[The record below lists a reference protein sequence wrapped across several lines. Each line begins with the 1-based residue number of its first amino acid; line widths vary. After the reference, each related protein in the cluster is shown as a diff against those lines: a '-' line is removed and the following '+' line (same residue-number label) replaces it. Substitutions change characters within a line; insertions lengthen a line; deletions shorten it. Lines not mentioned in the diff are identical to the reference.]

1 MDSEENEVESSSD
14 IGPSG
19 MEEPSES
26 GMGMESSEAM
36 SADSSDAAASHVQAP
51 ESDCQVG
58 QSSERL
64 VVWFYIKWTVHM
76 WGGNVSLILFFLKLF
91 IPETSSSTD
100 IRVSSLHLPDS
111 SSVAQSTSVSSVS
124 TVTQSVLVSESA
136 QVLVHSSAVSE
147 GAMMVSDSTA
157 STSSDLGSAID
168 KIIESTIGPDI
179 MNGTIFA
186 NLYLCQWVYLTK
198 VTDI

>member
-1 MDSEENEVESSSD
+1 ML
-14 IGPSG
+14 
-19 MEEPSES
+19 
-26 GMGMESSEAM
+26 
-36 SADSSDAAASHVQAP
+36 H
-51 ESDCQVG
+51 
-58 QSSERL
+58 R
-64 VVWFYIKWTVHM
+64 
-76 WGGNVSLILFFLKLF
+76 ILLLKVF

-100 IRVSSLHLPDS
+100 IRVSSVHLPDS

-136 QVLVHSSAVSE
+136 QMLVHSSAVSE

-179 MNGTIFA
+179 MNGKLFA
-186 NLYLCQWVYLTK
+186 QICICVCVCILNKSNTQS
-198 VTDI
+198 DI

>member
-1 MDSEENEVESSSD
+1 MILYKINWVYVREK
-14 IGPSG
+14 
-19 MEEPSES
+19 
-26 GMGMESSEAM
+26 
-36 SADSSDAAASHVQAP
+36 
-51 ESDCQVG
+51 C
-58 QSSERL
+58 
-64 VVWFYIKWTVHM
+64 
-76 WGGNVSLILFFLKLF
+76 VSNSFLLKVF

-179 MNGTIFA
+179 MNGTIFE
-186 NLYLCQWVYLTK
+186 NLYLCQCVYLTK
-198 VTDI
+198 IIVI

>member
-1 MDSEENEVESSSD
+1 MLGRATLFDRCFLAFIGVIPFLSKFIFKIVKSRYCSS
-14 IGPSG
+14 
-19 MEEPSES
+19 
-26 GMGMESSEAM
+26 
-36 SADSSDAAASHVQAP
+36 
-51 ESDCQVG
+51 
-58 QSSERL
+58 
-64 VVWFYIKWTVHM
+64 
-76 WGGNVSLILFFLKLF
+76 LFKVF

-100 IRVSSLHLPDS
+100 IRVSSVHLPDS

-179 MNGTIFA
+179 MNGISTIT
-186 NLYLCQWVYLTK
+186 LLSVLSSRGLTLCHSGMLTIK
-198 VTDI
+198 

>member
-1 MDSEENEVESSSD
+1 MKSNKKSTLS
-14 IGPSG
+14 I
-19 MEEPSES
+19 
-26 GMGMESSEAM
+26 
-36 SADSSDAAASHVQAP
+36 QRNLR
-51 ESDCQVG
+51 QKL
-58 QSSERL
+58 QERL
-64 VVWFYIKWTVHM
+64 CWEEQLYFDQCFL
-76 WGGNVSLILFFLKLF
+76 SLYHGHPFLTKFLVKILESCYCSSLFKVF

-100 IRVSSLHLPDS
+100 IRVSSVHLPDS

-179 MNGTIFA
+179 MNGISTVTRLSILSSWGLMLCHCGMLTI
-186 NLYLCQWVYLTK
+186 T
-198 VTDI
+198 

>member
-1 MDSEENEVESSSD
+1 M
-14 IGPSG
+14 P
-19 MEEPSES
+19 
-26 GMGMESSEAM
+26 
-36 SADSSDAAASHVQAP
+36 
-51 ESDCQVG
+51 
-58 QSSERL
+58 
-64 VVWFYIKWTVHM
+64 
-76 WGGNVSLILFFLKLF
+76 LILFFLKVF
-91 IPETSSSTD
+91 NPETSSSTD

-147 GAMMVSDSTA
+147 GGMMVSDSTA

-179 MNGTIFA
+179 MHGTVFA
-186 NLYLCQWVYLTK
+186 DLYLWQCVYFTK
-198 VTDI
+198 VKDI

>member
-1 MDSEENEVESSSD
+1 MSSYS
-14 IGPSG
+14 
-19 MEEPSES
+19 
-26 GMGMESSEAM
+26 
-36 SADSSDAAASHVQAP
+36 V
-51 ESDCQVG
+51 
-58 QSSERL
+58 L
-64 VVWFYIKWTVHM
+64 
-76 WGGNVSLILFFLKLF
+76 LKVF

-100 IRVSSLHLPDS
+100 IRVSSVHLPDS

-136 QVLVHSSAVSE
+136 QVLVHSSAASE

-179 MNGTIFA
+179 MNGKLLALIYICCC
-186 NLYLCQWVYLTK
+186 LYLTK
-198 VTDI
+198 VTSNQTSNHICCYSIRLHSCD

>member
-1 MDSEENEVESSSD
+1 MSSYS
-14 IGPSG
+14 
-19 MEEPSES
+19 
-26 GMGMESSEAM
+26 
-36 SADSSDAAASHVQAP
+36 V
-51 ESDCQVG
+51 
-58 QSSERL
+58 L
-64 VVWFYIKWTVHM
+64 
-76 WGGNVSLILFFLKLF
+76 LKVF

-100 IRVSSLHLPDS
+100 IRVSSVHLPDS

-168 KIIESTIGPDI
+168 KIIESTIGPDM
-179 MNGTIFA
+179 MNGKLLAQI
-186 NLYLCQWVYLTK
+186 YICCCY
-198 VTDI
+198 IYI

>member
-1 MDSEENEVESSSD
+1 MYKCGRNNHILNATKPD
-14 IGPSG
+14 I
-19 MEEPSES
+19 
-26 GMGMESSEAM
+26 A
-36 SADSSDAAASHVQAP
+36 V
-51 ESDCQVG
+51 
-58 QSSERL
+58 RL
-64 VVWFYIKWTVHM
+64 LSWQK
-76 WGGNVSLILFFLKLF
+76 FLDIAFMLLPLLVKVF

-100 IRVSSLHLPDS
+100 VRVSSVHLPDS

-179 MNGTIFA
+179 MNGIF
-186 NLYLCQWVYLTK
+186 
-198 VTDI
+198 TDTPLSVISWAEQL

>member
-1 MDSEENEVESSSD
+1 M
-14 IGPSG
+14 
-19 MEEPSES
+19 
-26 GMGMESSEAM
+26 
-36 SADSSDAAASHVQAP
+36 
-51 ESDCQVG
+51 
-58 QSSERL
+58 
-64 VVWFYIKWTVHM
+64 F
-76 WGGNVSLILFFLKLF
+76 LFLPKKVF

-100 IRVSSLHLPDS
+100 VRVSSVHLPDS

-136 QVLVHSSAVSE
+136 QVLVHSSALSD

-179 MNGTIFA
+179 MNGIFTDTFCYVLDWA
-186 NLYLCQWVYLTK
+186 VLRLCQVDLILSTACLLGCIAVTSAEVGNAETTQYLILQGPDDGMVANITNHLILTIGQKFKNVNKIVYVSSK
-198 VTDI
+198 YKIK

>member
-1 MDSEENEVESSSD
+1 MQYPPHFKV
-14 IGPSG
+14 
-19 MEEPSES
+19 
-26 GMGMESSEAM
+26 
-36 SADSSDAAASHVQAP
+36 
-51 ESDCQVG
+51 
-58 QSSERL
+58 
-64 VVWFYIKWTVHM
+64 
-76 WGGNVSLILFFLKLF
+76 F

-100 IRVSSLHLPDS
+100 VRVSSVHLPDS

-136 QVLVHSSAVSE
+136 QVLVHSSAVSD

-179 MNGTIFA
+179 MNGISTAAAEDVSLRTALPIKHKICDQADCCFSR
-186 NLYLCQWVYLTK
+186 LYSCDKRRRWRSRNNPVSDTARAR
-198 VTDI
+198 

>member
-1 MDSEENEVESSSD
+1 M
-14 IGPSG
+14 
-19 MEEPSES
+19 
-26 GMGMESSEAM
+26 
-36 SADSSDAAASHVQAP
+36 
-51 ESDCQVG
+51 
-58 QSSERL
+58 
-64 VVWFYIKWTVHM
+64 
-76 WGGNVSLILFFLKLF
+76 FFRSIPAKVF

-100 IRVSSLHLPDS
+100 VRVSSVHLPDS

-136 QVLVHSSAVSE
+136 QVRVHSSAVSE

-179 MNGTIFA
+179 MNGTF
-186 NLYLCQWVYLTK
+186 NDSLLPVMGWSGLSYGK
-198 VTDI
+198 V

>member
-1 MDSEENEVESSSD
+1 M
-14 IGPSG
+14 
-19 MEEPSES
+19 
-26 GMGMESSEAM
+26 
-36 SADSSDAAASHVQAP
+36 
-51 ESDCQVG
+51 
-58 QSSERL
+58 
-64 VVWFYIKWTVHM
+64 
-76 WGGNVSLILFFLKLF
+76 SLILFFLKLF

-186 NLYLCQWVYLTK
+186 NLYLRQWVYLTK

>member
-1 MDSEENEVESSSD
+1 MILYQMNCAYVRGKRVSNSF
-14 IGPSG
+14 
-19 MEEPSES
+19 
-26 GMGMESSEAM
+26 
-36 SADSSDAAASHVQAP
+36 
-51 ESDCQVG
+51 
-58 QSSERL
+58 L
-64 VVWFYIKWTVHM
+64 VKV
-76 WGGNVSLILFFLKLF
+76 F

-179 MNGTIFA
+179 MNGTVFA
-186 NLYLCQWVYLTK
+186 TLYSWQCVYFKK
-198 VTDI
+198 VKDI

>member
-1 MDSEENEVESSSD
+1 MQQNKIYQFNFCHKSFL
-14 IGPSG
+14 IAIMFLPL
-19 MEEPSES
+19 
-26 GMGMESSEAM
+26 
-36 SADSSDAAASHVQAP
+36 HVK
-51 ESDCQVG
+51 V
-58 QSSERL
+58 
-64 VVWFYIKWTVHM
+64 
-76 WGGNVSLILFFLKLF
+76 F

-100 IRVSSLHLPDS
+100 VRVSSVHLPDS

-136 QVLVHSSAVSE
+136 QVLVHSSAASE

-179 MNGTIFA
+179 MNGISTHTPLSIISSPEQ
-186 NLYLCQWVYLTK
+186 L
-198 VTDI
+198 